1 VTIIHLVLLYLLL
14 GVIAT
19 AGRPTIRS
27 VIREGFRRQSQR
39 FNNGLVLLMACFV
52 IFAAVGLW
60 PLIWITNIRAASS
73 RGDVAR
79 SRGAGPIPYTLLDQ
93 AQEASAV
100 LIVGGYRRLGASQGC
115 APTSKTSD
123 QKIIEIY
130 QKVGTAFRQAANQ
143 RGERIPA
150 GVMNFI
156 VWKFLQVYEMFGD
169 AVVEFHRT
177 YELQNYSHQ
186 GLRPDYNR
194 DLKLW

>member
-19 AGRPTIRS
+19 AGRPTIRF
-27 VIREGFRRQSQR
+27 VIREGFRRESQR
-39 FNNGLVLLMACFV
+39 FNKGLVLLMACLV
-52 IFAAVGLW
+52 IFVVIGLW
-60 PLIWITNIRAASS
+60 PLIWITNTRAASS
-73 RGDVAR
+73 RRDLAW
-79 SRGAGPIPYTLLDQ
+79 SRGAGPMPCTLLNQ
-93 AQEASAV
+93 AQKASAV
-100 LIVGGYRRLGASQGC
+100 LIVSGYRRLGASQGC
-115 APTSKTSD
+115 APTPKTSD

-169 AVVEFHRT
+169 AVVESHLT
-177 YELQNYSHQ
+177 YELQNYSHL